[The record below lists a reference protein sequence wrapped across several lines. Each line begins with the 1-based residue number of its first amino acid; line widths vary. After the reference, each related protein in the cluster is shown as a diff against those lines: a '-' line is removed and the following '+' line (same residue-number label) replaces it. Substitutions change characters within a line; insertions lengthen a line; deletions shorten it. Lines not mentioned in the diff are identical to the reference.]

1 MNFSFISKISL
12 ILTSIFIF
20 SCQDT
25 ILSLSDK
32 DNLAYKKEIFKFEKN
47 DNLDLNSYYY
57 YEKNTIDIYT
67 THSSS
72 ANFLNKINN
81 LKINNYE
88 NNYLENTP
96 INIIYAENNFFSF
109 NKNGEL
115 LKFKADTGKLITRYL
130 IDYEIRD
137 RTPVSFSLHNNDF
150 IVGFKSGEVIRINKL
165 GKLIWSFDNKDLLI
179 TPIKIY
185 DNKIIILY
193 SEKIIILSPLNGEID
208 FEKDFKASNIIQS
221 SGGKIIDY
229 YNLLFFILPNSEFKS
244 LDILLFDLHNSDLDK
259 IELNTTINNLNDK
272 INIFNNYFIYLDNG
286 NTVYTYDLIKN
297 KFLLS
302 NFILNNSSSSVLFN
316 NSIIIKN
323 EKFLNFYNI
332 INGNL
337 FFQLNI
343 EDLLSQNSKLVN
355 ALIINKKLHLF
366 MDNGKIIIIKKDF
379 SIEEVI
385 NVKIKDIIQVYS
397 YQSKIFINTE
407 KGITYIY

>member
-32 DNLAYKKEIFKFEKN
+32 DNQVYKKEIFKFEKN
-47 DNLDLNSYYY
+47 DNLDLNSYYD
-57 YEKNTIDIYT
+57 YEQNTIDIYT
-67 THSSS
+67 THNSSL
-72 ANFLNKINN
+72 NFLNKINS

-96 INIIYAENNFFSF
+96 INIIYVKNNYFSL

-137 RTPVSFSLHNNDF
+137 RTPVSFSLHKNDF

-165 GKLIWSFDNKDLLI
+165 GKLIWSFDNKDLLM

-193 SEKIIILSPLNGEID
+193 SEKIIILSPLNGKID
-208 FEKDFKASNIIQS
+208 FEKDFKANNIIQS

-244 LDILLFDLHNSDLDK
+244 LDILLLDLHNSDLDK
-259 IELNTTINNLNDK
+259 IELNTTINNLKEK

-302 NFILNNSSSSVLFN
+302 KFILNNSSSSVLFN

-323 EKFLNFYNI
+323 EKFLNF
-332 INGNL
+332 
-337 FFQLNI
+337 
-343 EDLLSQNSKLVN
+343 
-355 ALIINKKLHLF
+355 
-366 MDNGKIIIIKKDF
+366 
-379 SIEEVI
+379 
-385 NVKIKDIIQVYS
+385 
-397 YQSKIFINTE
+397 
-407 KGITYIY
+407 